1 MDLTTSYKILGI
13 DSKAD
18 KDHVKRAY
26 KAQVRRWHP
35 DQFPEGSSLKAAA
48 DEQLKQINIAYTR
61 VKSHLSRLGPAPSPH
76 ARPTDAPHQPRK
88 ASNDNKAH
96 HQQQTRRSWVDHLF
110 DTLNAFAG
118 NRGDHSQTAAD
129 DNANPKQSRSFE
141 QVLDEMTGGKKP
153 TEKPQK
159 RTAGRHTRRNYA
171 EIYKKYQRQS
181 GSTAG
186 VEPMESKGPVKPV
199 SRVRGI
205 GRSR

>member
-1 MDLTTSYKILGI
+1 MDLTTSYKILGV
-13 DSKAD
+13 DSKAG
-18 KDHVKRAY
+18 KDSVKRAY

-48 DEQLKQINIAYTR
+48 DEQLKQINIAYAR
-61 VKSHLSRLGPAPSPH
+61 VKSHLSLHGPAPSD
-76 ARPTDAPHQPRK
+76 ARPADAPHQPRK
-88 ASNDNKAH
+88 ASHENKAR
-96 HQQQTRRSWVDHLF
+96 HQQKTRRSWVDHLF

-118 NRGDHSQTAAD
+118 TRGDHSQTAAD
-129 DNANPKQSRSFE
+129 NRINSKQGRSFE

-159 RTAGRHTRRNYA
+159 QTAGHHTRRNYT
-171 EIYKKYQRQS
+171 EIYKKYRRQS
-181 GSTAG
+181 SGTAG
-186 VEPMESKGPVKPV
+186 VDPMESKGPVKPV